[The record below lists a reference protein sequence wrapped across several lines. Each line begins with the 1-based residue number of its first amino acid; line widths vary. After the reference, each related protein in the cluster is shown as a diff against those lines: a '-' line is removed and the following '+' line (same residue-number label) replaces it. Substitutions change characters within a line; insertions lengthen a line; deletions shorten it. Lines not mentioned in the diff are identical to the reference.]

1 MHSLVTHC
9 SWKVGR
15 EGGSNDQQAQG
26 VTLSHIITA
35 ALINDCP
42 DIMTNIFI
50 TSIVEAEAG

>member
-1 MHSLVTHC
+1 MTNRPS
-9 SWKVGR
+9 
-15 EGGSNDQQAQG
+15 G